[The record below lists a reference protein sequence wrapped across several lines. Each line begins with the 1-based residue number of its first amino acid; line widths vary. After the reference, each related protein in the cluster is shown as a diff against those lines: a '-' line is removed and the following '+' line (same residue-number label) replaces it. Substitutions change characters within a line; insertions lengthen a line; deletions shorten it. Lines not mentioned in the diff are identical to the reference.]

1 MQEELGRLDGSG
13 ATSPARARYR
23 LIVAGDTRKWWW
35 RSRCQA
41 MVCGPASR
49 PCPASSFRSLMIS
62 SAVLSG
68 IARGEVFGRRERGS
82 NAASP
87 PARYRATSRDTH
99 PWDTPQAR
107 ATSPWLR
114 PSTTTAVMT
123 RRAFDTAR
131 PCRPGHSYVLRH
143 VSCDTPFVCPAAGH
157 HTLRTVACST
167 AGHTARKPRSGPRQ
181 AGGLVNPGADVQLLR
196 PGASGA
202 PGVRLRPG
210 GQVRNRRRL
219 RPRTGPGTKHD
230 QHDPDP
236 DEHDAAD
243 EQANTDRKRV
253 RDGQLQPSG
262 EGHR

>member
-1 MQEELGRLDGSG
+1 MKPACQHSFGSPAANRMEEELGRLDGSG

-23 LIVAGDTRKWWW
+23 LIVAGDTRKWWRW
-35 RSRCQA
+35 SRCQA

-68 IARGEVFGRRERGS
+68 TARGEVFGRRERS
-82 NAASP
+82 PNAAPP

-99 PWDTPQAR
+99 PGDTPQAR

-143 VSCDTPFVCPAAGH
+143 AIRMSCGWTPRAPQCP
-157 HTLRTVACST
+157 TI
-167 AGHTARKPRSGPRQ
+167 
-181 AGGLVNPGADVQLLR
+181 
-196 PGASGA
+196 
-202 PGVRLRPG
+202 
-210 GQVRNRRRL
+210 
-219 RPRTGPGTKHD
+219 
-230 QHDPDP
+230 
-236 DEHDAAD
+236 
-243 EQANTDRKRV
+243 
-253 RDGQLQPSG
+253 
-262 EGHR
+262 